1 MVITELIKKRGRL
14 FQLVLDGEPSVTVDV
29 RTFEESPYKVGSSLS
44 DEQLERLVEESRR
57 RRSREKALY
66 LLSLRDY
73 SRSELEK
80 KLRRDF
86 DENTARETAG
96 RIEEL
101 GLINDTSFARN
112 RAKDLMKRK
121 LYPSRRIFQELL
133 ALGVDR
139 ETAQE
144 AVDGLDCDDVK
155 QALALLSKKYYNKKT
170 NNGHGEEDYRRT
182 AGALAR
188 YGFDGETIRRAMND
202 LKSQEQDMELY
213 D

>member
-1 MVITELIKKRGRL
+1 MLYGYYQLIKNGDVFSTGSGRRTVRDRGR
-14 FQLVLDGEPSVTVDV
+14 P
-29 RTFEESPYKVGSSLS
+29 TFESPYKVGSSLS

-144 AVDGLDCDDVK
+144 AVDGLDCD
-155 QALALLSKKYYNKKT
+155 A
-170 NNGHGEEDYRRT
+170 
-182 AGALAR
+182 
-188 YGFDGETIRRAMND
+188 
-202 LKSQEQDMELY
+202 
-213 D
+213 